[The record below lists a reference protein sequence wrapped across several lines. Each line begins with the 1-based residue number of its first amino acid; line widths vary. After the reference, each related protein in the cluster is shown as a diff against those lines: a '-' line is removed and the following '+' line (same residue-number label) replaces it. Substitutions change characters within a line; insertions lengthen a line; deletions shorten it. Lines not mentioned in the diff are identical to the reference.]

1 MNIALSLKPSRGPA
15 GGGISFLNNLI
26 FGLELKGHK
35 VFFELRSKEIDI
47 ILLLDPRWN
56 HSNNAFNSKDVLKY
70 INSINS
76 NVIVVHRIN
85 ECDERKKTHLMNR
98 KLRQIN
104 YLADASIFVGKWLL
118 DLKVTN
124 KFSFHD
130 LDIVI
135 RNGADKSIFNNY
147 KFKPWIGNGPLKLI
161 THHWSGNRMKGF
173 DIYERLDS
181 LLGQKEYRN
190 EFTFTYIG
198 NLPKKFVF
206 KNSVHVQPIHGE
218 LLATKIQEHH
228 GYITAS
234 INEPGGNHQNEGA
247 ACGLPLLYRNSGCL
261 PEYCEGYGV
270 MFDENNFETKLI
282 QFRNTYNDYVNLMSS
297 YPNTAD
303 TMVNNYLDF
312 FEFLLVKR
320 GYIASRRKISKFS
333 ISALRLNFP
342 I

>member
-1 MNIALSLKPSRGPA
+1 MNIALSLKTSSGPT

-26 FGLELKGHK
+26 FGLELKGHR
-35 VFFELRSKEIDI
+35 VFFDLASKEIDI
-47 ILLLDPRWN
+47 IMILDPRWKHPN
-56 HSNNAFNSKDVLKY
+56 SAFSSKDVLRY

-85 ECDERKKTHLMNR
+85 ECDERKNTRFMNK

-104 YLADASIFVGKWLL
+104 YLADASVFVGKWLL

-124 KFSFHD
+124 EFSFHD

-135 RNGADKSIFNNY
+135 RNGADKSIYNNDN
-147 KFKPWIGNGPLKLI
+147 FKPWIGDGPLKLV

-181 LLGQKEYRN
+181 LLSQKEFRAK
-190 EFTFTYIG
+190 FSFTYIG
-198 NLPKKFVF
+198 NLPKNFVF
-206 KNSVHVQPIHGE
+206 KNSVHVQPLHGE
-218 LLATKIQEHH
+218 LLAMKIKEHH
-228 GYITAS
+228 GYVTAS

-247 ACGLPLLYRNSGCL
+247 ACGLPLLYRRSGCL

-270 MFDENNFETKLI
+270 LFDENNFEAKLI
-282 QFRNTYNDYVNLMSS
+282 EFHNTYGDYVNIMST
-297 YPNTAD
+297 YPNTSD
-303 TMVNNYLDF
+303 VMVNNYLNF
-312 FEFLLVKR
+312 FEFLLEKR
-320 GYIASRRKISKFS
+320 DYISSRRKISKFS
-333 ISALRLNFP
+333 ISSLRLHFP

>member
-1 MNIALSLKPSRGPA
+1 MNIALSLKPSCGPT
-15 GGGISFLNNLI
+15 GGGISFLNSLI
-26 FGLELKGHK
+26 FGLESKGHK
-35 VFFELRSKEIDI
+35 VFFELKNKEIDI
-47 ILLLDPRWN
+47 ILILDPRWN
-56 HSNNAFNSKDVLKY
+56 HSNSAFNSKDVLRY

-85 ECDERKKTHLMNR
+85 ECDERKKTHFMNR

-104 YLADASIFVGKWLL
+104 YLADASVFVGKWLL

-124 KFSFHD
+124 KFNFHD

-135 RNGADKSIFNNY
+135 RNGADKSIYNNY
-147 KFKPWIGNGPLKLI
+147 KFKPWIGNGVLKLV

-181 LLGQKEYRN
+181 LLGQMEYRN
-190 EFTFTYIG
+190 KFTFTFIG
-198 NLPKKFVF
+198 NLPKNFVF

-218 LLATKIQEHH
+218 LLSTKIQEHH
-228 GYITAS
+228 GYVTAS

-270 MFDENNFETKLI
+270 MFDENSFETKLI
-282 QFRNTYNDYVNLMSS
+282 EFRNTYSDYVNLMSS

-303 TMVNNYLDF
+303 VMVNNYLDF
-312 FEFLLVKR
+312 FEFLLAKR
-320 GYIASRRKISKFS
+320 SYIASRRKISKFS